1 MNRLKLATGIAL
13 ATWSIAL
20 SALSSPASAQE
31 NRLGRLFYTPD
42 ERQKLDQKRG
52 VAAPTASTPQ
62 TVIVNGMV
70 VRTGQAPI
78 LFIDGKETAGTGGGA
93 SLQQQL
99 NQGVPLKTESGQIIA
114 AKPGQVVDLANG
126 RAMEGYQ
133 LVPGVKESAFIDSA
147 SVPEAAAPAG
157 IATGKKSAPHRSAKP
172 QLR

>member
-1 MNRLKLATGIAL
+1 MKKRKLETGITLALWGIAL
-13 ATWSIAL
+13 STA
-20 SALSSPASAQE
+20 SSTAGAQE
-31 NRLGRLFYTPD
+31 NRLGRLFYTPG

-52 VAAPTASTPQ
+52 VAASTTSAPQ

-99 NQGVPLKTESGQIIA
+99 NRGVPLKTENGQTIA

-133 LVPGVKESAFIDSA
+133 LVPGVKESAFID
-147 SVPEAAAPAG
+147 AAPAPETTPQAG
-157 IATGKKSAPHRSAKP
+157 IATTKKSTSPRSAKSLP
-172 QLR
+172 R

>member
-1 MNRLKLATGIAL
+1 MKRLKLVTGITL
-13 ATWSIAL
+13 TVWSISM
-20 SALSSPASAQE
+20 SAVSSTASAQE

-52 VAAPTASTPQ
+52 VVAATASTPQ

-70 VRTGQAPI
+70 VRAGQPPI

-133 LVPGVKESAFIDSA
+133 LVPGVKDNAFIDSVP
-147 SVPEAAAPAG
+147 VPEVTPQAG
-157 IATGKKSAPHRSAKP
+157 IATAKKSTSQRSAKP
-172 QLR
+172 LRH